1 MTGADERPRRGGAG
15 YPGAERGS
23 HLGDRVLN
31 LADLFEVV
39 ADTVPDRL
47 ALIAG
52 DARLTYAQLDE
63 RANRVAHHL
72 LDVGVEPGDKVA
84 IYSWNRAEWIEA
96 MLGAYKARAV
106 PVNVN
111 YRYVADEAR
120 HILDNSDSVAVVFE
134 RSFAPVITQIRNDVP
149 QLRHLLVI
157 EDGSSERA
165 DADVVGYE
173 GALAAASPV
182 RDFAPRSAD
191 DLYLLYTGGTTGM
204 PKGVMWRAEDI
215 FFAALGGGG
224 FGQPPIA
231 HAKELAD
238 RVAAEDARSVQ
249 MVNAPLMHGGGQWV
263 TFITFYGGGTIVLN
277 CQHHFDPDEI
287 WRLIERERCTGVMV
301 VGDAMGRPLAEALA
315 APGASY
321 DTSSVVVFG
330 SGGAILSPA
339 VKDQLRAQLPNT
351 MVMDSFGASE
361 TGAGGSVYDTQGPAA
376 GPRFTMG
383 EFMTVLDDDANPVTP
398 GSGEVGRLARRG
410 HIPLGYYKDDEKT
423 AATFMTSP
431 DGTRWVVPGDFAR
444 IESDGTITML
454 GRGSVCINTG
464 GEKVYPEEVEAAL
477 KSHPD
482 VFDAVVVGVPDER
495 LVERIAAI
503 VQPRPGTTPTL
514 EMLQDHCR
522 TKLAGYKVPRQ
533 LVVTDELVRTPVGKP
548 DYRWAKRVATTET
561 QPQGAM

>member
-1 MTGADERPRRGGAG
+1 MSA
-15 YPGAERGS
+15 
-23 HLGDRVLN
+23 HQLN

-39 ADTVPDRL
+39 ADAVPDRL
-47 ALIAG
+47 ALVAG
-52 DARLTYAQLDE
+52 DRRLTYAELDA
-63 RANRVAHHL
+63 RANRFAHHL
-72 LDVGVEPGDKVA
+72 LAHDVAPGDKVA
-84 IYSWNRAEWIEA
+84 IYAWNRAEWIEA

-111 YRYVADEAR
+111 YRYVAGEAR

-134 RSFAPVITQIRNDVP
+134 RTFAPVISQIRGDLP
-149 QLRHLLVI
+149 LLRHFVAL
-157 EDGSSERA
+157 EDGSDEPI
-165 DADVVGYE
+165 DDDVVGYE
-173 GALAAASPV
+173 DALASASPD

-191 DLYLLYTGGTTGM
+191 DLYFLYTGGTTGM

-224 FGQPPIA
+224 YGQTPIERA
-231 HAKELAD
+231 DELAG
-238 RVAAEDARSVQ
+238 RVATEDARSVQ
-249 MVNAPLMHGGGQWV
+249 MVNAPMMHGGGQWV
-263 TFITFYGGGTIVLN
+263 SFITFYAGGTIVLN
-277 CQHHFDPDEI
+277 CQHHFDPGEV
-287 WRLIERERCTGVMV
+287 WRIIERERCTGVMV

-321 DTSSVVVFG
+321 DTSSVVVVG
-330 SGGAILSPA
+330 SGGAILSPT
-339 VKDQLRAQLPNT
+339 VKEQLRSQLPKA

-398 GSGEVGRLARRG
+398 GSGEIGRLARRG
-410 HIPLGYYKDDEKT
+410 HIPLGYYKDEEKT

-431 DGTRWVVPGDFAR
+431 DGTRWVVPGDFAK
-444 IESDGTITML
+444 IETDGTITML

-482 VFDAVVVGVPDER
+482 VFDAVVVGVPDDR
-495 LVERIAAI
+495 FVERIAAI
-503 VQPRPGTTPTL
+503 VQPRPGTGPSL
-514 EMLQDHCR
+514 ADLQDHCR
-522 TKLAGYKVPRQ
+522 TTLAGYKVPRQ
-533 LVVTDELVRTPVGKP
+533 LVVIDELVRTPVGKP
-548 DYRWAKRVATTET
+548 DYRWAKTTATKE
-561 QPQGAM
+561 